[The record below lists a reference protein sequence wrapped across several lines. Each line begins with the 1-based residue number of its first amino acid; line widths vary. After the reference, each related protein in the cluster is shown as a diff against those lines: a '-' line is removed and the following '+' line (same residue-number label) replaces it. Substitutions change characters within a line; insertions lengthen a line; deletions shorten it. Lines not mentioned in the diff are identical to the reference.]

1 MTYILGGHQNWV
13 FSTARG
19 AVPLGH
25 EFPKPLN
32 RSQEG
37 VIFKHFAGF
46 SGDDNVYDYHEVRQ
60 NALESYKKVRVFL
73 FELISKY

>member
-1 MTYILGGHQNWV
+1 VTYILGGHQNWV
-13 FSTARG
+13 FSTSKG
-19 AVPLGH
+19 AVPIGH

-37 VIFKHFAGF
+37 VIFKYFAGF
-46 SGDDNVYDYHEVRQ
+46 PGDANVYDYYQVRQ
-60 NALESYKKVRVFL
+60 NALESYNMVWVFL